1 MAKNKIIARERRSG
15 ARGCE
20 QQNRMRCMRKNY
32 YLILRLPP
40 EATME
45 QIRSAY
51 RRRALELHPDLTA
64 IESDQFL
71 ELQEAYDVLSDPAQR
86 AIYDREAEEI
96 PIRCIEAARLAET
109 VIARRRRAEPLTT
122 ARPASGFE
130 EMSLFRSFETFSPS
144 IDEIFERL
152 WSNFDLLARPKAER
166 LESLNVDVPLSA
178 RQAFAGGE
186 VRIMVPARLVC
197 AACGGRG
204 SVGRFECSHCEGH
217 GAVTGEYPVTVGYP
231 AGLQQDY
238 VVRLPLDRFGIQNF
252 YLTVRFRL
260 TEALW

>member
-1 MAKNKIIARERRSG
+1 VALVAVKK
-15 ARGCE
+15 
-20 QQNRMRCMRKNY
+20 QNRMSCMRKNY
-32 YLILRLPP
+32 YLILRLAP
-40 EATME
+40 EATMD

-51 RRRALELHPDLTA
+51 RRRALELHPDLSG

-71 ELQEAYDVLSDPAQR
+71 ELQEAYDVLSDPARR

-96 PIRCIEAARLAET
+96 PIRRMEAARPAET
-109 VIARRRRAEPLTT
+109 VIARRSRAEPLTG
-122 ARPASGFE
+122 ARPAAGLE
-130 EMSLFRSFETFSPS
+130 EISLFRSFETFSPS
-144 IDEIFERL
+144 LDEIFERL
-152 WSNFDLLARPKAER
+152 WSNFDLLTRPKAER

-186 VRIMVPARLVC
+186 VRILVPARLVC
-197 AACGGRG
+197 PTCGGPG
-204 SVGRFECSHCEGH
+204 SVGRYECSHCEGH

-238 VVRLPLDRFGIQNF
+238 IVRLPLDRFGIQNL
-252 YLTVRFRL
+252 YLTVRFRP

>member
-1 MAKNKIIARERRSG
+1 MAENEVIARERRGG
-15 ARGCE
+15 ACGGQE
-20 QQNRMRCMRKNY
+20 QNRMSCMRKNY
-32 YLILRLPP
+32 YLILRLAP
-40 EATME
+40 EATMD

-51 RRRALELHPDLTA
+51 RRRALELHPDLSG

-71 ELQEAYDVLSDPAQR
+71 ELQEAYDVLSDPARR

-96 PIRCIEAARLAET
+96 PIRRMEAARPAET
-109 VIARRRRAEPLTT
+109 VIARRSRAEPLTG
-122 ARPASGFE
+122 ARPAAGLE

-144 IDEIFERL
+144 LDEIFERL
-152 WSNFDLLARPKAER
+152 WSNFDLLTRPKAER

-186 VRIMVPARLVC
+186 VRILVPARLVC
-197 AACGGRG
+197 PTCGGPG
-204 SVGRFECSHCEGH
+204 SVGRYECSHCEGH

-238 VVRLPLDRFGIQNF
+238 IVRLPLDRFGIQNL
-252 YLTVRFRL
+252 YLTVRFRP